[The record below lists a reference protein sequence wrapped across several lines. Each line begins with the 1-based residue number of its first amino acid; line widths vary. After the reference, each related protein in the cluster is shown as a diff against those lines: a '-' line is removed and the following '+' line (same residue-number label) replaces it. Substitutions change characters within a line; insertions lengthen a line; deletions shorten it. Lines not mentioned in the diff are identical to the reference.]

1 MTKTRPLILGS
12 AALLLAGGATLWY
25 FKWRAEAARPST
37 EAMLARIVKD
47 DLKKIDELI
56 LDHARVHGALP
67 KRLEEMESSG
77 SDFVDWYS
85 RGTACRRKYGYAI
98 ADNGTDFAATS
109 VGPDA
114 VAETEDDIAIVH
126 RGQVPEFLFGTG
138 TSHELGI
145 TTSCLAWRE

>member
-1 MTKTRPLILGS
+1 MLKIRPLILGS
-12 AALLLAGGATLWY
+12 AALLAGCAATLWY
-25 FKWRAEAARPST
+25 FKWRAEATRPST
-37 EAMLARIVKD
+37 EAMLARIVRD
-47 DLKKIDELI
+47 DLKKIDELV
-56 LDHARVHGALP
+56 LDHARVHGAMP
-67 KRLEEMESSG
+67 KRLEAMESNG

-114 VAETEDDIAIVH
+114 VAETEDDIAIVR
-126 RGQVPEFLFGTG
+126 RGQVAELLSGPG
-138 TSHELGI
+138 TSRGFGI